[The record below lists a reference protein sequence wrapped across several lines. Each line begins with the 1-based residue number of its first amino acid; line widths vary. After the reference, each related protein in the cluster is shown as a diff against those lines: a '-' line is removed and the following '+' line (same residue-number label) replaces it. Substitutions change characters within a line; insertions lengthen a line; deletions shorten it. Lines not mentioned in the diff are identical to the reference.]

1 MSWSNDKKLSSG
13 ADVIG
18 WNFQKKIIMEVSL
31 IDLFYPIL
39 KKKKKK
45 GICFSP
51 FLRIFQIGVLL
62 MMNFTIASQ
71 TGKLPP
77 YYQHWHLMTWK
88 GFAQSESIFRILL
101 KPIEF
106 LKCSINSFKNK
117 LVKFY
122 HIINKLII
130 K

>member
-13 ADVIG
+13 TDVIG
-18 WNFQKKIIMEVSL
+18 WNLKKKIIMEVSL

-39 KKKKKK
+39 QKKKKR
-45 GICFSP
+45 ICFTP

-62 MMNFTIASQ
+62 MMNFTTASQ

-122 HIINKLII
+122 HIINNLII